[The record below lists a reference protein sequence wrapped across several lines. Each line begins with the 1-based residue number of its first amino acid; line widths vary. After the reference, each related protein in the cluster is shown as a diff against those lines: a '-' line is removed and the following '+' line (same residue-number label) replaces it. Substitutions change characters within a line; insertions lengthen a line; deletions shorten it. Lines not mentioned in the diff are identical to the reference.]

1 MLVTQ
6 TIESLHALK
15 LPEMAAGLL
24 EQREQPS
31 YHALSFEDRL
41 ALLVERE
48 LTERENRR
56 LARYLKQA
64 HLRSDAVIED
74 VDFRARRGLER
85 HQLLSLA
92 ECAFVRAHHDVAVVG
107 ATGLGKTFLS
117 CALANAA
124 IRRGHSAL
132 YLRVPRL
139 LDELHIARVDGRL
152 ARLLASL
159 QRVEVLVLDDHLLRP
174 LNVEQ
179 AADLLEVIEDRAG
192 RRSTIYTSQ
201 LPIANWHEA
210 MGEPTIADALAD
222 RILAHL
228 HRIELSGPSMRRTKA
243 PSEPVAEAPEE
254 LDADC
259 SATAGDGQP

>member
-1 MLVTQ
+1 
-6 TIESLHALK
+6 
-15 LPEMAAGLL
+15 MAAGLV
-24 EQREQPS
+24 EQCEQAS
-31 YHALSFEDRL
+31 YHSLSFEERL
-41 ALLVERE
+41 GMLVDRE
-48 LTERENRR
+48 LAGRESRR

-85 HQLLSLA
+85 HQLLRLA
-92 ECAFVRAHHDVAVVG
+92 ECGFVRAHHDVAVVG

-132 YLRVPRL
+132 YVRVPRL
-139 LDELHIARVDGRL
+139 LDELHIARADGRL
-152 ARLLASL
+152 ACLLTSL
-159 QRVEVLVLDDHLLRP
+159 QRIDVLVLDDFLLRP
-174 LNVEQ
+174 LGVEQ

-201 LPIANWHEA
+201 LPIAHWHEA

-222 RILAHL
+222 RIVSDL
-228 HRIELSGPSMRRTKA
+228 HR
-243 PSEPVAEAPEE
+243 PVASPREG
-254 LDADC
+254 
-259 SATAGDGQP
+259 AGRTSRQRGGDRAQRRGGQ